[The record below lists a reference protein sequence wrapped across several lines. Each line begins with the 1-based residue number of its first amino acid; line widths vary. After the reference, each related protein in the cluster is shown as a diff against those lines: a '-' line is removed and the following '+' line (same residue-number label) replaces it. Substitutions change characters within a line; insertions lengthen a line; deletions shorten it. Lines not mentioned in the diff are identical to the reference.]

1 MPAHRTTWSLRDW
14 VLLAFGVVGLLSLL
28 VATYL
33 WGLSTGSQQT
43 ASASSPTSSSSSP
56 SSSAPLA
63 TTGVLPTG
71 DIDVAAD
78 TETESPGMNPKF
90 APPDGPDPDDPM
102 FGVDVVALAAE
113 FRTHGVDTHPDQYPL
128 LLAMTNR
135 HIARG
140 DDDLD
145 AWDREITEDT
155 RELYPDLRKGLVID
169 ITRCW
174 AEYVERV
181 IARNAG
187 KAAPPDS
194 DDHKVR
200 VDNRAEQPRI
210 TQSPI
215 VTPTS

>member
-28 VATYL
+28 VAVYL

-43 ASASSPTSSSSSP
+43 ASASSPTSSSSPSP
-56 SSSAPLA
+56 TSSAGA
-63 TTGVLPTG
+63 TAGVTTVPT
-71 DIDVAAD
+71 VD
-78 TETESPGMNPKF
+78 TETESPGMNSKF
-90 APPDGPDPDDPM
+90 APPDGPDIDALPY
-102 FGVDVVALAAE
+102 GVDVVALAAE
-113 FRTHGVDTHPDQYPL
+113 FRTHGVDTPPDKLPL

-135 HIARG
+135 HIARD

-145 AWDREITEDT
+145 AWDREITDDT
-155 RELYPDLRKGLVID
+155 HELYPDLRKGLVID
-169 ITRCW
+169 TTRCW